1 MKNNIKILNFKSN
14 KKMELEKDKDKIEE
28 EMEENKLIL
37 NFNDTSNIKN
47 SNVLYI
53 EKIKNLL
60 ELIINQNNLN
70 KKYKI
75 SLFKIRGFDPVSI
88 FNEIDTISSG
98 FINDKDLEE
107 YLSKNNIKTEQKIL
121 HLFFRQFN
129 KEGKDKNLWRKDF
142 LGFIYFDVNKK
153 DIKTEELNNFN
164 KDEINQN
171 FLNLIK
177 SEFEFIRERNK
188 LINEILQI
196 KDFSTFEAFNLIS
209 INKNF
214 IDYNNTKQFLG
225 NKYQDNEIKELIY
238 RFDLNNDKKISYE
251 EFQDIFFP
259 FQSHLHLDIE
269 EKKEKE
275 DFIENKNYITLD
287 IYKNFILSSP
297 NIIDEDENDLK
308 EEEIKININNS
319 LNKRLNEFN
328 ENNSE
333 GKKEFNDED
342 LKIKYDEKLI
352 NKLNQEK
359 HFYNDNNYKIY
370 DNVKLKCEGD
380 KIKSYIFSNDLNKT
394 NSNDNNLLKEKEKN
408 KDSLHLD
415 EINNINIIS
424 EKQKKS
430 LSKSEI
436 VLSNSN
442 INLNNATDFK
452 KTQIKYILEDDKDI
466 VRLFIDFIQSIII
479 LENMAEDIKETIIL
493 YNEITSLELFYM
505 FNIDNDDLISKKNF
519 LQICNNKFYFY
530 PTEKQIKLLFDR
542 YDLDNDGFFNLNEF
556 INMISPLRKEYLALN
571 KKEGKRKKMK
581 NINFE
586 YKIKV
591 IELFKRII
599 ENENLI
605 YDLKM
610 KIKTNKK
617 YNFVFLWGIMMKY
630 SNDGKKM
637 DKNEF
642 NCFLETF
649 QCFLTNFELDIIFYK
664 LSMGNSEI
672 KYDSLYKQILL

>member
-1 MKNNIKILNFKSN
+1 M
-14 KKMELEKDKDKIEE
+14 
-28 EMEENKLIL
+28 
-37 NFNDTSNIKN
+37 
-47 SNVLYI
+47 
-53 EKIKNLL
+53 
-60 ELIINQNNLN
+60 
-70 KKYKI
+70 
-75 SLFKIRGFDPVSI
+75 
-88 FNEIDTISSG
+88 
-98 FINDKDLEE
+98 
-107 YLSKNNIKTEQKIL
+107 
-121 HLFFRQFN
+121 
-129 KEGKDKNLWRKDF
+129 
-142 LGFIYFDVNKK
+142 
-153 DIKTEELNNFN
+153 
-164 KDEINQN
+164 
-171 FLNLIK
+171 
-177 SEFEFIRERNK
+177 
-188 LINEILQI
+188 
-196 KDFSTFEAFNLIS
+196 
-209 INKNF
+209 
-214 IDYNNTKQFLG
+214 
-225 NKYQDNEIKELIY
+225 
-238 RFDLNNDKKISYE
+238 
-251 EFQDIFFP
+251 
-259 FQSHLHLDIE
+259 
-269 EKKEKE
+269 
-275 DFIENKNYITLD
+275 
-287 IYKNFILSSP
+287 
-297 NIIDEDENDLK
+297 
-308 EEEIKININNS
+308 
-319 LNKRLNEFN
+319 
-328 ENNSE
+328 
-333 GKKEFNDED
+333 
-342 LKIKYDEKLI
+342 
-352 NKLNQEK
+352 
-359 HFYNDNNYKIY
+359 
-370 DNVKLKCEGD
+370 
-380 KIKSYIFSNDLNKT
+380 
-394 NSNDNNLLKEKEKN
+394 
-408 KDSLHLD
+408 HLD

-442 INLNNATDFK
+442 INLSNATDFK

-493 YNEITSLELFYM
+493 YNEITSLELFYI

>member
-1 MKNNIKILNFKSN
+1 M
-14 KKMELEKDKDKIEE
+14 
-28 EMEENKLIL
+28 
-37 NFNDTSNIKN
+37 
-47 SNVLYI
+47 
-53 EKIKNLL
+53 
-60 ELIINQNNLN
+60 
-70 KKYKI
+70 
-75 SLFKIRGFDPVSI
+75 
-88 FNEIDTISSG
+88 
-98 FINDKDLEE
+98 
-107 YLSKNNIKTEQKIL
+107 

-275 DFIENKNYITLD
+275 DFIENNNYITLD

-308 EEEIKININNS
+308 EKEIKININNS
-319 LNKRLNEFN
+319 LNKRLKFN

-352 NKLNQEK
+352 KELNQEK
-359 HFYNDNNYKIY
+359 HFYNDNNDKIY

-380 KIKSYIFSNDLNKT
+380 KIKSYIYSNDLNKT
-394 NSNDNNLLKEKEKN
+394 NFNDNNLLKEKEKN

-442 INLNNATDFK
+442 INLSNATDFK

-493 YNEITSLELFYM
+493 YNEITSLELFYI